1 MSPSFSAGQSAAV
14 LKHCSQIPE
23 SNTSPHGFLLLL
35 TPFTATA
42 YLRMAAVTNM
52 ALAETGLYEELLLPA
67 SLPFTL
73 GNW

>member
-14 LKHCSQIPE
+14 LKMPSDAVLRCPG

-35 TPFTATA
+35 TPYTATA

-52 ALAETGLYEELLLPA
+52 ALAETGLYEELLLSA
-67 SLPFTL
+67 SLVL
-73 GNW
+73 